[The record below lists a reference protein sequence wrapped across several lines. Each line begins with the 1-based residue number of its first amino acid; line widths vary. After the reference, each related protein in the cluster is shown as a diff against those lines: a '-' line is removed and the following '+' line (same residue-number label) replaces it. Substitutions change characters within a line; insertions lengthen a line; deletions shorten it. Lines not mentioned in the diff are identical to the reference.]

1 MTASKPGLFRSEVVA
16 NRAGRLSGDVA
27 IAVPVSWLTI
37 GYLLFAGVTVA
48 IAFLSL
54 ASYSRVETVTGTIA
68 PDKGVA
74 TILPTRNGVIISL
87 PVPDGQMVEA
97 GTTLALIRAEEDSAS
112 GASTAAQIEVAVA
125 NQDASL
131 AAQMTA
137 ANAASDAQ
145 LRQLAAQNSGLTA
158 EIAQLQSQIG
168 LQREL
173 IESARKDYDRAST
186 IAARGFISQRDL
198 QVREEM
204 LLARRQGLS
213 QLTQSLATKHAALT
227 EAERSA
233 AQVSAQARAQHA
245 SLAAS
250 RAEVAQQAAS
260 TAGSRAYVLR
270 APVAGKVTAL
280 TARIGQPASTQTQ
293 LMTIVPAGSV
303 LRAELAVP
311 SAAIGFVKPGQTVRL
326 SVDAFP
332 YQRFG
337 TVEGK
342 VLTVATSSIGAAGP
356 HGTTIPVYPV
366 MVKLDHATVSAFGR
380 DEPLVS
386 GMTLTARIITEKQSL
401 LTWLFEPLFAVQ
413 RR

>member
-1 MTASKPGLFRSEVVA
+1 VTASKRGLFRPEVVA
-16 NRAGRLSGDVA
+16 NRADRLSGDVA
-27 IAVPVSWLTI
+27 IAVPVSWLSI

-54 ASYSRVETVTGTIA
+54 ASYSRVETVTGTIT

-74 TILPTRNGVIISL
+74 TILPTRSGVIASL
-87 PVPDGQMVEA
+87 SARDGQLVEA
-97 GTTLALIRAEEDSAS
+97 GAELAFIRSEEDSAS
-112 GASTAAQIEVAVA
+112 GVSTAAQIEAAVA

-131 AAQMTA
+131 AAQMNA
-137 ANAASDAQ
+137 ANAASEAQ
-145 LRQLAAQNSGLTA
+145 LRQLAAQGSGLTA
-158 EIAQLQSQIG
+158 EIAQLRSQIG
-168 LQREL
+168 LQRDL
-173 IESARKDYDRAST
+173 IASAQKDYDRAST

-198 QVREEM
+198 QVREET

-213 QLTQSLATKHAALT
+213 QLTQSLATKRSALEET
-227 EAERSA
+227 ERSA
-233 AQVSAQARAQHA
+233 AHVSAQAQAQRA

-280 TARIGQPASTQTQ
+280 TARIGQPASTQTP
-293 LMTIVPAGSV
+293 LMTIVPTGSV

-311 SAAIGFVKPGQTVRL
+311 SAAIGFVKPGQAVRL

-337 TVEGK
+337 TVKGK
-342 VLTVATSSIGAAGP
+342 VLTVATNSIGTAGQG
-356 HGTTIPVYPV
+356 GTTVQVYPV
-366 MVKLDHATVSAFGR
+366 MVALDQAVVSAFGR

-401 LTWLFEPLFAVQ
+401 LEWLFEPLFAVQ

>member
-1 MTASKPGLFRSEVVA
+1 MFRLEVLSQ
-16 NRAGRLSGDVA
+16 RAEHLSGDVS
-27 IAVPVSWLTI
+27 IAVPVPWQSI
-37 GYLLFAGVTVA
+37 GYLLFGGVAVA
-48 IAFLSL
+48 VAFLSF
-54 ASYSRVETVTGTIA
+54 ASYSRVETVTGTIM

-74 TILPTRNGVIISL
+74 TILPTRSGVIASL
-87 PVPDGQMVEA
+87 SVRDGQAVESGA
-97 GTTLALIRAEEDSAS
+97 ELASIRAEEDSAS
-112 GASTAAQIEVAVA
+112 GVSTAAQIAAAVA

-131 AAQMTA
+131 ATQMTA

-145 LRQLAAQNSGLTA
+145 LRQLAAQRSGLVA

-168 LQREL
+168 LQRDL
-173 IESARKDYDRAST
+173 IESAQKDYDRAST

-198 QVREEM
+198 QVREET

-213 QLTQSLATKHAALT
+213 QLTQSLATKQSALA

-233 AQVSAQARAQHA
+233 AQVSAQAQAQHA

-250 RAEVAQQAAS
+250 RAQVAQQAAS

-280 TARIGQPASTQTQ
+280 TARIGQPASTQTP

-311 SAAIGFVKPGQTVRL
+311 SAAIGFVKPGQRVRL

-356 HGTTIPVYPV
+356 NGTTIPVYPV
-366 MVKLDHATVSAFGR
+366 MVALDRAAVSAFGR

-386 GMTLTARIITEKQSL
+386 GMTLSARIVTEKQSL
-401 LTWLFEPLFAVQ
+401 LEWLFEPLFAVQ

>member
-1 MTASKPGLFRSEVVA
+1 MIIF
-16 NRAGRLSGDVA
+16 
-27 IAVPVSWLTI
+27 VPTSWRRI
-37 GYLLFAGVTVA
+37 GYLIFGSVGAALC
-48 IAFLSL
+48 FLSL
-54 ASYSRVETVTGTIA
+54 ASYSRVETVTGTIT

-74 TILPTRNGVIISL
+74 AIMPTRNGVITSL
-87 PVPDGQMVEA
+87 SVRDGQAVEA
-97 GTTLALIRAEEDSAS
+97 GAELASIRAEEDSAS
-112 GASTAAQIEVAVA
+112 GVSTAAQIAAAVA

-145 LRQLAAQNSGLTA
+145 LRQLAAQRSGLTA

-168 LQREL
+168 LQRDL
-173 IESARKDYDRAST
+173 IESAQKDYDRASK

-198 QVREEM
+198 QVREET

-213 QLTQSLATKHAALT
+213 QLTQSLATKQSALA

-233 AQVSAQARAQHA
+233 AQVSAQAQAQHA
-245 SLAAS
+245 GIAAS
-250 RAEVAQQAAS
+250 RAEVAQQAAT

-280 TARIGQPASTQTQ
+280 TARLGQPASIQTP

-337 TVEGK
+337 TVKGSI
-342 VLTVATSSIGAAGP
+342 LTVATSSIGGAGP
-356 HGTTIPVYPV
+356 NGTTIPVYPV
-366 MVKLDHATVSAFGR
+366 MVALDHAAVSAFGR

-401 LTWLFEPLFAVQ
+401 LEWLFEPLFAVQ